1 MVIWKCLLVSWL
13 YSFGVN
19 PNCWPLALFKPTHV
33 SKHPLSISDGP
44 SGLYSFSV
52 CHVRIP
58 KYLRKYC
65 VLFLEVLWRNP
76 YPTQMTNQRH
86 IKETRLQKPSLV
98 NKLVVG
104 VTCKSMDNSKATVLL
119 KIPHRMGND
128 SQNLCLWS
136 SLYNLE
142 VVLQIR
148 KLLFRGSYF
157 CVYNG
162 RERPPET
169 CLFQKLSE
177 TC

>member
-1 MVIWKCLLVSWL
+1 MLLWKCLLVSWF

-19 PNCWPLALFKPTHV
+19 PNCWPLALLKSAHV
-33 SKHPLSISDGP
+33 SKHPLSISDRP
-44 SGLYSFSV
+44 NDVYSLSA

-65 VLFLEVLWRNP
+65 ELFLEILWTSA
-76 YPTQMTNQRH
+76 YPTQMRNQRH

-104 VTCKSMDNSKATVLL
+104 VTFKSMGNSKAAVLL
-119 KIPHRMGND
+119 KIPHRMGDD
-128 SQNLCLWS
+128 SQNLYPWS
-136 SLYNLE
+136 SLYSLE
-142 VVLQIR
+142 AVLQVR

-157 CVYNG
+157 FVYNG
-162 RERPPET
+162 RERLPET
-169 CLFQKLSE
+169 RLFQKLSE